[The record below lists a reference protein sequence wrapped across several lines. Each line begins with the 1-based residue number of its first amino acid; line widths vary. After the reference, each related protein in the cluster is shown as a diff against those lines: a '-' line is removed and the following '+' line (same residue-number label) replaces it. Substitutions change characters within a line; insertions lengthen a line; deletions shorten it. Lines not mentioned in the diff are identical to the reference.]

1 MTRKGDTKSPSS
13 LQKMITTHDIQ
24 PVIDRFIGGTD
35 VFLVSLKA
43 SADNVIEVSLDSPQ
57 GVTLNQC
64 AALSDAIHAAF
75 DREEED
81 FELTVSSA
89 GLDQPLRVFPQYL
102 KYTGKEVEVVL
113 KSGKKLTAILT
124 EATQEAISVQYE
136 TLQKV
141 EGKKRK
147 QPVTLSA
154 TYLLTEIKSTKPIIK
169 WKD

>member
-1 MTRKGDTKSPSS
+1 
-13 LQKMITTHDIQ
+13 MITTHDIQ
-24 PVIDRFIGGTD
+24 PVIDRFIAGTD
-35 VFLVSLKA
+35 IFLVSLQA

-57 GVTLNQC
+57 GVTLDQC
-64 AALSDAIHAAF
+64 VALSNAIHAAF
-75 DREEED
+75 DREQED

-89 GLDQPLRVFPQYL
+89 GLDQPLRVLPQYL
-102 KYTGKEVEVVL
+102 KYIGKEVEVLL
-113 KSGKKLTAILT
+113 KSGKKLTATLT
-124 EATQEAISVQYE
+124 EATPEAISVQYE

-147 QPVTLSA
+147 QPVALAA